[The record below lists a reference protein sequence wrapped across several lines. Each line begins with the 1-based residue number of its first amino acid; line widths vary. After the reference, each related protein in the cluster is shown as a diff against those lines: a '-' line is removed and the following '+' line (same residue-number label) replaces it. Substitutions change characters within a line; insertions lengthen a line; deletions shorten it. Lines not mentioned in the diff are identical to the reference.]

1 MTTKIVRNNK
11 IAKDLS
17 AKDNILTQI
26 DTLEE
31 DLGIDMAQKMAR
43 LFPVVEDS
51 CRLTMICHKSDYAAS
66 IVARAVEDCDAHVLN
81 LNVSGETTPTGQM
94 VVELRVGVNNGESV
108 ARSLARYGYEVVQI
122 VHENAVDE
130 DTMRRRVDE
139 LMHYIEL

>member
-1 MTTKIVRNNK
+1 
-11 IAKDLS
+11 
-17 AKDNILTQI
+17 
-26 DTLEE
+26 
-31 DLGIDMAQKMAR
+31 
-43 LFPVVEDS
+43 
-51 CRLTMICHKSDYAAS
+51 
-66 IVARAVEDCDAHVLN
+66 
-81 LNVSGETTPTGQM
+81 M